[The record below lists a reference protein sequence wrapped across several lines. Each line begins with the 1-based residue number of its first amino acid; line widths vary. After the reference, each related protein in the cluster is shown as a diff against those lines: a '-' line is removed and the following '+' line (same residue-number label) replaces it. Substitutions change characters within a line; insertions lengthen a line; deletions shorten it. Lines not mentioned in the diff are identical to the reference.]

1 MVIFLG
7 RVRPFRDCMDLTLSV
22 TLPLSGKLF
31 SFDFECGY
39 AHFNSPLKSF
49 IFPISAGLCPFSY

>member
-1 MVIFLG
+1 
-7 RVRPFRDCMDLTLSV
+7 LSV

-39 AHFNSPLKSF
+39 AHFNSPLKFYFPHFCWTLPFF
-49 IFPISAGLCPFSY
+49 ILISWHISLMKHKM